1 MKGITKATKQAIN
14 RSLRCKTCPNDYR
27 NCTPAISRACS
38 DSFKDG
44 FKKGVAWLQKQ
55 MKEEQQ

>member
-1 MKGITKATKQAIN
+1 MKGIKKAAKQAIN
-14 RSLRCKTCPNDYR
+14 RSLRCRTCAYLSKCN
-27 NCTPAISRACS
+27 AEVGFVCS

-44 FKKGVAWLQKQ
+44 FKKGVAWAKKQ

>member
-1 MKGITKATKQAIN
+1 MKGITKAAKRAVN
-14 RSLRCKTCPNDYR
+14 RSLRCRTCTYLSKCN
-27 NCTPAISRACS
+27 AEVGLVCS